1 MQVKFMEDKVG
12 QKFDGIISGIT
23 ERGIYVEIISN
34 KCEGMIAARDMS
46 GDHFYFDEQ
55 QHAMIG
61 QKTNQTFTLGDP
73 ISIVVKSANLSKKQ
87 LDFVLPS
94 NN

>member
-1 MQVKFMEDKVG
+1 
-12 QKFDGIISGIT
+12 
-23 ERGIYVEIISN
+23 
-34 KCEGMIAARDMS
+34 MIAARDMS
-46 GDHFYFDEQ
+46 GDYFYFDEQ